1 MPEWNIFSTKMS
13 KKVANLA
20 SHYVADNGWF
30 ITLSST
36 DHFGTVCG
44 HALLGGFK
52 LMQTIVIL
60 IPEGYIQ
67 KKALKV
73 YVILENFN

>member
-1 MPEWNIFSTKMS
+1 MFSKKMS
-13 KKVANLA
+13 RKVANLA
-20 SHYVADNGWF
+20 SQYVADNGWY

-36 DHFGTVCG
+36 DHFGTMCG

-60 IPEGYIQ
+60 IPEGYIR
-67 KKALKV
+67 KKS
-73 YVILENFN
+73 LERVCYIRKF